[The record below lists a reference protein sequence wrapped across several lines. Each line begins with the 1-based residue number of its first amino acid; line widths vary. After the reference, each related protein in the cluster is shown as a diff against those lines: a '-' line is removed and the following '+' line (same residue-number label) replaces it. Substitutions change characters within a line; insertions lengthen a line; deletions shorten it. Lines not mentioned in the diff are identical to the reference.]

1 MKRLFNK
8 YNAFNVIFF
17 LTVLI
22 MAIFKNKETISAVSP
37 ILSFLI
43 FMLSILSYIIS
54 WLESIINKYNE
65 IVERV
70 TMESCYNIYNLYYP
84 ENIFF
89 CAVVCKYQIALEELK
104 DFFYVDLYSKKEM
117 LNALISN
124 YSIRIF
130 RRIRKVLLFF
140 YYVIILL
147 IFSTLTLNEDLMPI
161 LDNLHFCDFTIW
173 SLVIILF
180 QILLGDAITASFF
193 SMIESFQDKK
203 TSRIINRDSKIKIK
217 KMTKMQ
223 ESKLEELRTEQNQVF
238 KDLWKLMDNN
248 FDKTEQ
254 ALILKMTKEENEGVN
269 IVQGGFYNKVVEMDN
284 YFTII
289 NQTESCINVML
300 EYKFKELLLYSE
312 KKFNKISSIPIEN
325 IKTTDFSNLID

>member
-1 MKRLFNK
+1 M
-8 YNAFNVIFF
+8 
-17 LTVLI
+17 
-22 MAIFKNKETISAVSP
+22 
-37 ILSFLI
+37 
-43 FMLSILSYIIS
+43 
-54 WLESIINKYNE
+54 
-65 IVERV
+65 
-70 TMESCYNIYNLYYP
+70 
-84 ENIFF
+84 
-89 CAVVCKYQIALEELK
+89 
-104 DFFYVDLYSKKEM
+104 
-117 LNALISN
+117 
-124 YSIRIF
+124 
-130 RRIRKVLLFF
+130 LFF